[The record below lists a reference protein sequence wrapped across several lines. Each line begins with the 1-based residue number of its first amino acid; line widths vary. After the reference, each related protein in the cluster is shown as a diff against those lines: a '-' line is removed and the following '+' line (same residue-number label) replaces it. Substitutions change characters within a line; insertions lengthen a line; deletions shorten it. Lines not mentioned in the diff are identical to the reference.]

1 MADNTCTALW
11 SRHIKGVKEK
21 ADFIKY
27 VLNSR
32 ALLDRMESIIEGFI
46 EELDRRE
53 LLEDYSSPSWSQLQA
68 DRLGQR
74 KAYARVLKLLMRK
87 GNEEIE

>member
-1 MADNTCTALW
+1 MADSTCTALW
-11 SRHIKGVKEK
+11 SRHIKGTKEK

-87 GNEEIE
+87 GNEEV

>member
-1 MADNTCTALW
+1 MVDNTVTNLW
-11 SRHIKGVKEK
+11 SRHLKTTKEK
-21 ADFIKY
+21 SDFIKY

-32 ALLDRMESIIEGFI
+32 ALLDRLESIIEGFT

-74 KAYARVLKLLMRK
+74 KAYARLLKLLMRK